1 MNLAYANRPY
11 NILTTWHA
19 PKHWRQLPLI
29 NTYRGFKVIAGG
41 TPGGTLGFHWFPT
54 SSYLP
59 CWSLPG
65 RAHPVDRLRSFQ
77 GSLLGGISIHW
88 KGVGNEEMIGRN
100 WGRNCGIDVDCTTAQ
115 NKMWQ
120 MCRERSGG
128 LCFQSTH
135 RMLGQGI
142 YKICTLVRHV
152 FLEIPRSSSFA
163 IELSPQSIY
172 LSKMDTLSL
181 PSCPTGW

>member
-1 MNLAYANRPY
+1 MTRPKT
-11 NILTTWHA
+11 LKAA
-19 PKHWRQLPLI
+19 PSHQHVQRVQGHCWWDPWWDPWVSI
-29 NTYRGFKVIAGG
+29 GF
-41 TPGGTLGFHWFPT
+41 PH
-54 SSYLP
+54 LP

-77 GSLLGGISIHW
+77 GSLLGGISIHL
-88 KGVGNEEMIGRN
+88 KGVGNEDMIGRN
-100 WGRNCGIDVDCTTAQ
+100 WGRNCGIEVDCTTAQ

-142 YKICTLVRHV
+142 YKIWTLVRHV

-172 LSKMDTLSL
+172 LSKMDTLPL